1 MIPKLIVANWKMAV
15 DLDAVRAFEGEWNDC
30 PAVTTAD
37 VVVAPPAVF
46 VHHAAAL
53 HGVSLC
59 GQDVSIHSAGAH
71 TGEVSAAMLK
81 ALGCRYGIV
90 GHSERRSGHSETNA
104 VIAEKA
110 LRLETE
116 GLRPIICVGESLLE
130 RQSGGAESVIA
141 AQVTESCRGLNT
153 IPIIAYEPV
162 WAIGSGES
170 ASPNDVVAM
179 HRHIK
184 QTLDQ
189 AFAADV
195 PVLYGGSVNPEN
207 CTQFTAHPEVNGL
220 LVGGASLNA
229 RQFWNM
235 CSSVEG
241 QG

>member
-1 MIPKLIVANWKMAV
+1 MIPKLIVANWKMAI
-15 DLDAVRAFEGEWNDC
+15 DLDAVRVFEREWNGG

-46 VHHAAAL
+46 LHHAAVL
-53 HGVSLC
+53 GGVSLC
-59 GQDVSIHSAGAH
+59 GQDVSIHSMGAH

-116 GLRPIICVGESLLE
+116 GLRPIICVGESLRE
-130 RQSGGAESVIA
+130 RQSGGAESLIA
-141 AQVTESCRGLNT
+141 TQVTESCSGLST
-153 IPIIAYEPV
+153 APIIAYEPV

-170 ASPNDVVAM
+170 ASPDDVVVM

-184 QTLDQ
+184 RTLDR

-229 RQFWNM
+229 RQFWKL
-235 CSSVEG
+235 CTSVGGEW
-241 QG
+241 

>member
-15 DLDAVRAFEGEWNDC
+15 DLDAVRVFECDWNDC

-37 VVVAPPAVF
+37 VVVAPPAIF
-46 VHHAAAL
+46 LHHAAGL
-53 HGVSLC
+53 LGTSLC
-59 GQDVSIHSAGAH
+59 GQDVSIHLPGAH

-90 GHSERRSGHSETNA
+90 GHSERRSGHNETNA
-104 VIAEKA
+104 VIARKA
-110 LRLETE
+110 SRLEAE
-116 GLRPIICVGESLLE
+116 GLRPIVCVGESLRE
-130 RQSGGAESVIA
+130 RESGCAESVIA
-141 AQVTESCRGLNT
+141 EQITESCGGLNT
-153 IPIIAYEPV
+153 VPIIAYEPV

-207 CTQFTAHPEVNGL
+207 CTQFTEHPEVNGL

-235 CSSVEG
+235 CISVGG
-241 QG
+241 QQ

>member
-1 MIPKLIVANWKMAV
+1 MAI
-15 DLDAVRAFEGEWNDC
+15 DLDAVRVFEREWNGG

-46 VHHAAAL
+46 LHHAAVL
-53 HGVSLC
+53 GGVSLC
-59 GQDVSIHSAGAH
+59 GQDVSIHSMGAH

-104 VIAEKA
+104 LIAEKA
-110 LRLETE
+110 SRLETE

-130 RQSGGAESVIA
+130 RQSGGAESLIA
-141 AQVTESCRGLNT
+141 TQVTESCSGLST
-153 IPIIAYEPV
+153 VPIIAYEPV

-170 ASPNDVVAM
+170 ASPDDVVVM

-184 QTLDQ
+184 RTLDR

-229 RQFWNM
+229 RQFWKL
-235 CSSVEG
+235 CTSVGGER
-241 QG
+241 

>member
-1 MIPKLIVANWKMAV
+1 MIPQLIVANWKMAI
-15 DLDAVRAFEGEWNDC
+15 DLDAVRVFEREWNDC

-46 VHHAAAL
+46 LHHAAIL
-53 HGVSLC
+53 GGVSLC
-59 GQDVSIHSAGAH
+59 GQDVSIHSLGAH

-81 ALGCRYGIV
+81 ALGCRYSIV

-104 VIAEKA
+104 LIAEKA
-110 LRLETE
+110 SRLETE

-130 RQSGGAESVIA
+130 RQSGGAESSIA
-141 AQVTESCRGLNT
+141 TQVTESCSGLST
-153 IPIIAYEPV
+153 VPIIAYEPV

-170 ASPNDVVAM
+170 ASPDDVVAM

-184 QTLDQ
+184 RTLER
-189 AFAADV
+189 AFAVDV

-229 RQFWNM
+229 RQFWKL
-235 CSSVEG
+235 CTSVGGER
-241 QG
+241 

>member
-1 MIPKLIVANWKMAV
+1 MIPKLIVANWKMAI
-15 DLDAVRAFEGEWNDC
+15 DLDAVRVFEREWNGG

-46 VHHAAAL
+46 LHHAAIL
-53 HGVSLC
+53 GGVSLC
-59 GQDVSIHSAGAH
+59 GQDVSIHSLGAH

-81 ALGCRYGIV
+81 ALGCRYSIV

-104 VIAEKA
+104 LIAEKA
-110 LRLETE
+110 SRLETE

-130 RQSGGAESVIA
+130 RQSGGAESSIA
-141 AQVTESCRGLNT
+141 TQVTESCSGLST
-153 IPIIAYEPV
+153 VPIIAYEPV

-170 ASPNDVVAM
+170 ASPDDVVAM

-184 QTLDQ
+184 RTLER
-189 AFAADV
+189 AFAVDV

-229 RQFWNM
+229 RQFWKL
-235 CSSVEG
+235 CTSVGGER
-241 QG
+241 

>member
-1 MIPKLIVANWKMAV
+1 MIPKLIVANWKMAI
-15 DLDAVRAFEGEWNDC
+15 DLDAVRVFEREWNGG

-46 VHHAAAL
+46 LHHAAVL
-53 HGVSLC
+53 GGVSLC
-59 GQDVSIHSAGAH
+59 GQDVSIHSMGAH

-104 VIAEKA
+104 LIAEKA
-110 LRLETE
+110 SRLETE

-130 RQSGGAESVIA
+130 RQSGGAESLIA
-141 AQVTESCRGLNT
+141 TQVTESCSGLST
-153 IPIIAYEPV
+153 VPIIAYEPV

-170 ASPNDVVAM
+170 ASPDDVVVM

-184 QTLDQ
+184 RTLDR

-220 LVGGASLNA
+220 LVGGASLSA
-229 RQFWNM
+229 RQFWKL
-235 CSSVEG
+235 CTSVGGER
-241 QG
+241 

>member
-1 MIPKLIVANWKMAV
+1 MIPKLIVANWKMAI
-15 DLDAVRAFEGEWNDC
+15 DLDAVRVFEREWNDC

-46 VHHAAAL
+46 LHHAAIL
-53 HGVSLC
+53 GGVSLC
-59 GQDVSIHSAGAH
+59 GQDVSIHSLGAH

-81 ALGCRYGIV
+81 ALGCRYSIV

-104 VIAEKA
+104 LIAEKA
-110 LRLETE
+110 SRLETE

-130 RQSGGAESVIA
+130 RQSGGAESSIA
-141 AQVTESCRGLNT
+141 TQVTESCSGLST
-153 IPIIAYEPV
+153 VPIIAYEPV

-170 ASPNDVVAM
+170 ASPDDVVAM

-184 QTLDQ
+184 RTLER
-189 AFAADV
+189 AFAVDV

-207 CTQFTAHPEVNGL
+207 CTQFTGHPEVNGL

-229 RQFWNM
+229 RQFWKL
-235 CSSVEG
+235 CTSVGGER
-241 QG
+241 

>member
-1 MIPKLIVANWKMAV
+1 MIPKLIVANWKMAI
-15 DLDAVRAFEGEWNDC
+15 DLDALRVFEREWNGG

-46 VHHAAAL
+46 LHHAAVL
-53 HGVSLC
+53 GGVSLC
-59 GQDVSIHSAGAH
+59 GQDVSIHSMGAH

-104 VIAEKA
+104 LIAEKA
-110 LRLETE
+110 SRLETE

-130 RQSGGAESVIA
+130 RQSGGAESLIA
-141 AQVTESCRGLNT
+141 TQVTESCSGLST
-153 IPIIAYEPV
+153 VPIIAYEPV

-170 ASPNDVVAM
+170 ASPDDVVVM

-184 QTLDQ
+184 RTLDR

-229 RQFWNM
+229 RQFWKL
-235 CSSVEG
+235 CTSVGGER
-241 QG
+241 